1 MAESRRLTKT
11 VVDRATYQGQGPKAH
26 CILWDS
32 ELPGFGLRI
41 YPSGTKAFLV
51 AYRIGTRKR
60 RVIVGPYGRYTVD
73 EARKAAKKLLLA
85 ASDGRDW
92 AEEREKARRGETVA
106 DLCQR
111 YLEVHLP
118 KKKASSGRH
127 DRRMLRSYVIPNL
140 GRLKVADVKR
150 ADIAKLHHS
159 LRETPYEANR
169 FLALCS
175 KLFNLAEEWGLRPDG
190 SNPTHHVQRFREQK
204 RQRFLSGEELARL
217 GEALRLAAEERKEP
231 ASAILALRLLILT
244 GARLSEVLTL
254 RWSSVDTDNGML
266 HLPDSKTGPRVIP
279 IGAPVLVLL
288 AAAPRQE
295 GNPYVCPGE
304 KAGHH
309 FVGLP
314 RVWQRIR
321 RRAGLNGVR
330 LHDLRH
336 THASSAAG
344 LGTPLQ
350 IIGALL
356 GHSGPQTTARYAH
369 LADSPVR
376 AAANHVTNHIAAVL
390 DGQPAGEVIAFK
402 KP

>member
-32 ELPGFGLRI
+32 DLPGFGLRV
-41 YPSGTKAFLV
+41 YPSGGKAFLV

-85 ASDGRDW
+85 ASDGKDL
-92 AEEREKARRGETVA
+92 AEEREKARKGETVA

-111 YLEVHLP
+111 YLEEHLP
-118 KKKASSGRH
+118 KKKPGSWRH
-127 DRRMLRSYVIPNL
+127 DRRMVRAYVLPKL

-150 ADIAKLHHS
+150 ADMAKLHHS
-159 LRETPYEANR
+159 LHETPYEANR
-169 FLALCS
+169 LMALCS

-190 SNPTHHVQRFREQK
+190 TNPTLHVQRFREQK
-204 RQRFLSGEELARL
+204 RQRFLSGEELTRL
-217 GEALRLAAEERKEP
+217 GDALRVAAEEREP
-231 ASAILALRLLILT
+231 ASAILALRLLILI

-254 RWSSVDTDNGML
+254 RWSMVDAENGLL

-279 IGAPVLVLL
+279 IGAPVLELL
-288 AAAPRQE
+288 AAAPRLE

-321 RRAGLNGVR
+321 RRAGLADVR

-336 THASSAAG
+336 
-344 LGTPLQ
+344 
-350 IIGALL
+350 
-356 GHSGPQTTARYAH
+356 YAESRIMPS
-369 LADSPVR
+369 DRSPVF
-376 AAANHVTNHIAAVL
+376 ATL
-390 DGQPAGEVIAFK
+390 
-402 KP
+402 

>member
-1 MAESRRLTKT
+1 MADSRRLTKM

-41 YPSGTKAFLV
+41 YPSGSKAFLV

-60 RVIVGPYGRYTVD
+60 RVIVGPYGRFTVD

-85 ASDGRDW
+85 ASDGKDL

-118 KKKASSGRH
+118 KKKASSSRH
-127 DRRMLRSYVIPNL
+127 DRRMLRSYVVPNL
-140 GRLKVADVKR
+140 GRLKIADVKR
-150 ADIAKLHHS
+150 ADVAKVHHA
-159 LRETPYEANR
+159 LRDTPYEANR

-175 KLFNLAEEWGLRPDG
+175 KLFNLAEEWGLRPDA
-190 SNPTHHVQRFREQK
+190 SNPTHHVQRFREQR
-204 RQRFLSGEELARL
+204 RQRFLSGDELVRL
-217 GEALRLAAEERKEP
+217 GDALRDAAKEGEQ
-231 ASAILALRLLILT
+231 ASAVLALRLLILI

-254 RWSSVDTDNGML
+254 RWSSVDSEKGLL

-279 IGAPVLVLL
+279 IGPPVLKLL
-288 AAAPRQE
+288 AAAPRLE

-314 RVWQRIR
+314 RVWLRIR
-321 RRAGLNGVR
+321 RRAGLDDVR

-336 THASSAAG
+336 SHASAAAG

-376 AAANHVTNHIAAVL
+376 AAAHQVTNHIAAAL
-390 DGQPAGEVIAFK
+390 DGQPAGEVIAFHR
-402 KP
+402 P

>member
-1 MAESRRLTKT
+1 LTEHRRLTKT
-11 VVDRATYQGQGPKAH
+11 LVDRAIYVGVRPKAH
-26 CILWDS
+26 CILWDA

-41 YPSGTKAFLV
+41 YPSGAKSFLV
-51 AYRIGTRKR
+51 AFRIGTRKR
-60 RVIVGPYGRYTVD
+60 RVIVGPYGRFTVD

-85 ASDGRDW
+85 AADGKDL
-92 AEEREKARRGETVA
+92 AQERENARLAETVA
-106 DLCQR
+106 DLCRR
-111 YLEVHLP
+111 YVEVHLP
-118 KKKASSGRH
+118 KKKASSRRH
-127 DRRMLRSYVIPNL
+127 DHRMLSAYVIPNL
-140 GRLKVADVKR
+140 GRLKIADVKR
-150 ADIAKLHHS
+150 ADIAKIHHA

-190 SNPTHHVQRFREQK
+190 KNPTHHVQRFREQK
-204 RQRFLSGEELARL
+204 RQRFLSVEELALL
-217 GEALRLAAEERKEP
+217 GEHLRAAEP
-231 ASAILALRLLILT
+231 AESPAALLALRLLILT
-244 GARLSEVLTL
+244 GARLSEILAL
-254 RWSSVDTDNGML
+254 RWSSVDATNGLL
-266 HLPDSKTGPRVIP
+266 HLPDSKVGPRVIP
-279 IGAPVLVLL
+279 IGAPVVMLL
-288 AAAPRQE
+288 ASAPRYA

-304 KAGHH
+304 KQGHH

-321 RRAGLNGVR
+321 RRAGLEGVR

-344 LGTPLQ
+344 LGTSLQ

-376 AAANHVTNHIAAVL
+376 AAADQVTRHIAAVL
-390 DGQPAGEVIAFK
+390 DGQPPAEVIPFK
-402 KP
+402 RP

>member
-11 VVDRATYQGQGPKAH
+11 VVKRATYQGQGPKAH
-26 CILWDS
+26 CIVWDS
-32 ELPGFGLRI
+32 DLPGFGLRV
-41 YPSGTKAFLV
+41 YPSGSKAFLV

-73 EARKAAKKLLLA
+73 EARRAAKKLLLA
-85 ASDGRDW
+85 ASDGKDL

-106 DLCQR
+106 DLCKR
-111 YLEVHLP
+111 YLEEHLP
-118 KKKASSGRH
+118 KKKASSSRH
-127 DRRMLRSYVIPNL
+127 DRRMIRAYVLPKL

-150 ADIAKLHHS
+150 ADMAKLHHS
-159 LRETPYEANR
+159 LHETPYEANR
-169 FLALCS
+169 LMALCS
-175 KLFNLAEEWGLRPDG
+175 KLFNLAEEWGLRPD
-190 SNPTHHVQRFREQK
+190 STNPTLHVQRFREQK
-204 RQRFLSGEELARL
+204 RQRFLSGEELTRL
-217 GEALRLAAEERKEP
+217 GDALRVAAEEREP
-231 ASAILALRLLILT
+231 ASAILALRLLILI

-254 RWSSVDTDNGML
+254 RWSMVDAENGLL

-279 IGAPVLVLL
+279 IGAPVLELL
-288 AAAPRQE
+288 AAAPRLE

-321 RRAGLNGVR
+321 RRADLADVR

-336 THASSAAG
+336 SHASAAAG

-376 AAANHVTNHIAAVL
+376 AAANHVTNHIAAAL
-390 DGQPAGEVIAFK
+390 DGRPAGELIAFH

>member
-11 VVDRATYQGQGPKAH
+11 IVDRATYKGQGPKAH
-26 CILWDS
+26 CIVWDS

-41 YPSGTKAFLV
+41 YPSGAKAFLV
-51 AYRIGTRKR
+51 VYRMGTRKR
-60 RVIVGPYGRYTVD
+60 RVIVGKYGQKTVE
-73 EARKAAKKLLLA
+73 EARKAAKKHLLA
-85 ASDGRDW
+85 ASEGRDLG
-92 AEEREKARRGETVA
+92 EEREKARRGETVA
-106 DLCQR
+106 DLCRR

-118 KKKASSGRH
+118 KKKASSRRH
-127 DRRMLRSYVIPNL
+127 DRRMLRSYVVPKL
-140 GRLKVADVKR
+140 GKLKIADVKR
-150 ADIAKLHHS
+150 ADMAKLHHS
-159 LRETPYEANR
+159 LHEKPIEANR
-169 FLALCS
+169 LMALCS

-190 SNPTHHVQRFREQK
+190 TNPTLHVQRFPEQK
-204 RQRFLSGEELARL
+204 RQRFLSGEELVRL
-217 GEALRLAAEERKEP
+217 GDALRVAAEEREP

-254 RWSSVDTDNGML
+254 RWSSVDSENGLL

-279 IGAPVLVLL
+279 IGPPVLKLL
-288 AAAPRQE
+288 AAAPKLE
-295 GNPYVCPGE
+295 ANPYVCPGE

-321 RRAGLNGVR
+321 RRAGLADVR

-336 THASSAAG
+336 SHASAAAG

-376 AAANHVTNHIAAVL
+376 AAANRVTSHIAAAL
-390 DGQPAGEVIAFK
+390 DGQPAGEVIAFH

>member
-1 MAESRRLTKT
+1 MTGQRRLTKT
-11 VVDRATYQGQGPKAH
+11 LVDRATYQGPGPKAH

-32 ELPGFGLRI
+32 DLPGFGLRV
-41 YPSGTKAFLV
+41 YPSGAKSFLV
-51 AYRIGTRKR
+51 AYRIGTRRR
-60 RVIVGPYGRYTVD
+60 RVIVGPYGRFTVE

-85 ASDGRDW
+85 ASEGKDLV
-92 AEEREKARRGETVA
+92 EEREIARKAETVA
-106 DLCQR
+106 DLCER

-118 KKKASSGRH
+118 KKKASSSRH
-127 DRRMLRSYVIPNL
+127 DRRMLRVYVVPNL
-140 GRLKVADVKR
+140 GKLKVAEVQR
-150 ADIAKLHHS
+150 ADVAKLHHA
-159 LRETPYEANR
+159 LRATPYEANR

-204 RQRFLSGEELARL
+204 RQRFLSGEEIARL
-217 GEALRLAAEERKEP
+217 GETLRAAEGKEQT
-231 ASAILALRLLILT
+231 SALLALRLLILT
-244 GARLSEVLTL
+244 GARLSEILTL
-254 RWSSVDTDNGML
+254 QWSSVDRDNGLL

-288 AAAPRQE
+288 TAAPRQH

-304 KAGHH
+304 RAGHH

-321 RRAGLNGVR
+321 QRAGLTDVR

-336 THASSAAG
+336 SHASAAAG
-344 LGTPLQ
+344 LGTSLQ

-356 GHSGPQTTARYAH
+356 GHAGPQTTARYAH

-376 AAANHVTNHIAAVL
+376 AAANQVTSHIAAAL
-390 DGQPAGEVIAFK
+390 DGQVGGEVIAFK